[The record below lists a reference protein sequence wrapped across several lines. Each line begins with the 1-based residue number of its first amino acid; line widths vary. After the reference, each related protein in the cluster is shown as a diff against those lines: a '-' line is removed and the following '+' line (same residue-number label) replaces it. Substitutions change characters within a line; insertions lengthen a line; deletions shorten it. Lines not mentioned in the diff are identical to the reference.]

1 MVNYIAGFILEVT
14 FEYSFTTI
22 AKCVS
27 FTEFGF
33 YLREDFFLC
42 QWVPL
47 KVVEEFQDRYG
58 DGHSGSG
65 RFVGGAAE

>member
-1 MVNYIAGFILEVT
+1 MVNYIAGLILGVIVG
-14 FEYSFTTI
+14 YSFTTI

-33 YLREDFFLC
+33 YLREDFFVC

-47 KVVEEFQDRYG
+47 KVVEEF
-58 DGHSGSG
+58 
-65 RFVGGAAE
+65 